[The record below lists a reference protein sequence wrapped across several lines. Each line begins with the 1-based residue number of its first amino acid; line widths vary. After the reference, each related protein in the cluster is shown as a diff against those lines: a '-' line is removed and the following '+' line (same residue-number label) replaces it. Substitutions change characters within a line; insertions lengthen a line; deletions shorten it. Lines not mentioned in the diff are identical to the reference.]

1 MFFISGIIFI
11 IIFWY
16 YVGVFCAVYKNTQ
29 VTLIKDSVTSFSF
42 SLVYPFILCF
52 IPALLRIISIKN
64 KDNINLYIFSKIIT
78 LI

>member
-1 MFFISGIIFI
+1 MFFISGNIFL

-29 VTLIKDSVTSFSF
+29 ITLIKNSVTSFSF
-42 SLVYPFILCF
+42 SLVYPFILNF
-52 IPALLRIISIKN
+52 IPALLRIISIKI
-64 KDNINLYIFSKIIT
+64 KDNIYLYKFSKIAA